1 VEIAAE
7 SAGVTAEGD
16 SGRTK
21 IASGEASSI
30 YKIEKADGKTSSQ
43 VESDYYDAAARFRDS
58 HPNIKNNLEL
68 SYAVTG
74 LATDLALVD
83 ATRGRI
89 LTNGNAEQKA
99 SLMADYD
106 KLMEILNNPEAS
118 DEDKQA
124 ISEYFSSLDG
134 NAMRLMRENYDKK
147 PKSREEAQENESS
160 LDKEQ
165 DAGINQELNGMKT
178 ELEKFR
184 TNAEEDS
191 SAFDKILSELN
202 ELINDN
208 SKVQD
213 LDLLENKLNSLSRAN
228 EKLRDSTMKFL
239 QKNIEYESGVANGSG
254 FDSDERKYVSN
265 NEEYIIGL
273 ARKTDE
279 AYERIDAIRQYIS
292 NAKNLAQSF

>member
-1 VEIAAE
+1 MRFIREHKTASKIVDPDERNGFLAMAQSWHEMGESMMPKQPEQIQPFPTPEDGRQVEQAAE
-7 SAGVTAEGD
+7 EMDVTAERD

-21 IASGEASSI
+21 VASGEASSI
-30 YKIEKADGKTSSQ
+30 YEIEKADGKTSSQ

-118 DEDKQA
+118 NEDKQA

-134 NAMRLMRENYDKK
+134 NAMRLMREN
-147 PKSREEAQENESS
+147 
-160 LDKEQ
+160 
-165 DAGINQELNGMKT
+165 
-178 ELEKFR
+178 
-184 TNAEEDS
+184 
-191 SAFDKILSELN
+191 
-202 ELINDN
+202 
-208 SKVQD
+208 
-213 LDLLENKLNSLSRAN
+213 
-228 EKLRDSTMKFL
+228 
-239 QKNIEYESGVANGSG
+239 
-254 FDSDERKYVSN
+254 
-265 NEEYIIGL
+265 
-273 ARKTDE
+273 
-279 AYERIDAIRQYIS
+279 
-292 NAKNLAQSF
+292 